1 MAEHTAIPFRV
12 KKASFGYMITSDER
26 TVAQVFYP
34 QGIHS
39 FAEADKRE
47 EADARFIVTAC
58 NNFEEMVKA
67 LKHAQIVL
75 LQTGDIE
82 DYTTKTL
89 TDIAVVLSK
98 LEGAQ

>member
-1 MAEHTAIPFRV
+1 
-12 KKASFGYMITSDER
+12 MITSDER

-58 NNFEEMVKA
+58 NNFEEIYGA
-67 LKHAQIVL
+67 LKLMTALVRLKYDNLDKAVWENIREAEAL
-75 LQTGDIE
+75 LARIE
-82 DYTTKTL
+82 GEK
-89 TDIAVVLSK
+89 
-98 LEGAQ
+98 